1 MINTELNKLSGDL
14 YNLMLHLHK
23 KIFNPN
29 EITKNLPIPPSHM
42 KVIFYLA
49 HHGTCSISEAA
60 KNLTISKPN
69 MTPIIDKLISE
80 GMVTRYNDPDDRR
93 ILRIELTEKAHEF
106 IKEQEEA
113 IKNNLAQKI
122 SSLNSEDLEALN
134 AHVRGIIDIILKV
147 D

>member
-1 MINTELNKLSGDL
+1 MNTNELTKLSEDL

-49 HHGTCSISEAA
+49 HHGTCSISETA
-60 KNLTISKPN
+60 KKLAISKPN
-69 MTPIIDKLISE
+69 MTPIIDKLIAE
-80 GMVTRYNDPDDRR
+80 GMVNRYNDPDDRR
-93 ILRIELTEKAHEF
+93 VLRIELTEKAHEF
-106 IKEQEEA
+106 IKKQEEI
-113 IKNNLAQKI
+113 IKNNLAKKI
-122 SSLNSEDLEALN
+122 SSLNSEDLEVLS
-134 AHVRGIIDIILKV
+134 AHVVGITDIIAKV

>member
-1 MINTELNKLSGDL
+1 MSTTELNKLSGDL
-14 YNLMLHLHK
+14 YSLMLYLHRK
-23 KIFNPN
+23 FFNPS
-29 EITKNLPIPPSHM
+29 EITKNLPIPPSHI
-42 KVIFYLA
+42 KVIIHLA
-49 HHGTCSISEAA
+49 HHGACSISEAA

-80 GMVTRYNDPDDRR
+80 GMVTRYNDPNDRR

-122 SSLNSEDLEALN
+122 SSLDSKDLEALN
-134 AHVRGIIDIILKV
+134 THVRGITDIILKV